1 MVYKSS
7 RAILICSP
15 KIKRKK
21 TTKKHKKSLIVCLN
35 GQRKAVRAINFFE
48 IWGKLGLDTGDFNQ
62 GLSSAQNDLQK
73 ITGAISN
80 FIGYAG
86 KIDSF
91 LTEIS
96 DGVVKTTGEI
106 IIESAKFAKS
116 FDDAVMGVMSQVG
129 STVMG
134 VFGEMATAATT
145 FFTESIQE
153 GMSFDAA
160 MGQTS
165 ATLLKTREDFDAET
179 VSIEGF
185 TGTLRELAKL
195 MGSTTKFTATQAGEA
210 LNYMALAGYSTQT
223 SAEMLE
229 KVLALAAAGAIDLAT
244 ASDMVTDAQTALGI
258 KMEDMTVFIDQMAK
272 TASSSNT
279 SVQQLG
285 DALLSIGATGRTV
298 KGGFT
303 ELNTVLGVLANN
315 GIKASEGGNMLRRV
329 LMGLQG
335 NTDKIAELGVE
346 VYDTSGKMREL
357 PSIFMELD
365 KALDKLSDKERDKAI
380 SDIFSQYSLA
390 GANAL
395 LETTAEQW
403 GNLTN
408 KILDSKDAAKA
419 MADIQLDTLP
429 GQITILQSALSG
441 LKIELFEKVAPLTK
455 KFVISI
461 SDGLSEFTQLFS
473 EGKFKRGF
481 YNLADVFSNLLNDAV
496 NAFFDN
502 KDSINDFATGLLIFL
517 KNAGKAAFEKA
528 IIIVPQIV
536 EMEKNLATT
545 AIRFISDFFSDDT
558 NVGKLQTA
566 IQLVLNTIRSFFEEN
581 QDELYNIISTVFDLA
596 VGFIDDIFLLK
607 RESIYSILFEKFS
620 EILDNLTENINAY
633 LNSDE
638 VQTAVDNVLSFIG
651 TVATKLIESMPVIL
665 PAILDFV
672 IGIATKALTGL
683 SEFMEDEENLNTLRA
698 TINLL
703 ITKVEKFLDDNEENI
718 YNIFSKAW
726 DMAIGFVWR
735 IFKLKRKTVASTLG
749 RKIKEILSSAWG
761 ATGGIKDSLIKLGS
775 NFLGGITSGLWA
787 SLPNLLADI
796 GNIGEQIINKFE
808 EFFDIG
814 SPSKVMERR
823 VGKFLAQGIG
833 SGFEKE
839 MTDVSREM
847 TNVSKE
853 AVKAIPTEFDINS
866 ISQLAKNTKKEISQF
881 NNVFNI
887 GSVNANSEQDAE
899 NFAKNVSKLLYND
912 IVRSK
917 RGVYT

>member
-1 MVYKSS
+1 MEHKSS
-7 RAILICSP
+7 KAISICSP
-15 KIKRKK
+15 KIKQKK
-21 TTKKHKKSLIVCLN
+21 TTKKRKKSLIACLN

-48 IWGKLGLDTGDFNQ
+48 VWGKLGLDTGDFNQ

-73 ITGAISN
+73 ITGAISSV
-80 FIGYAG
+80 IGYAG
-86 KIDSF
+86 KIDNF

-129 STVMG
+129 STVTG

-145 FFTESIQE
+145 FFKESMQE

-165 ATLLKTREDFDAET
+165 ATLLKTREDFDSEV
-179 VSIEGF
+179 VSVDGF
-185 TGTLRELAKL
+185 TGSLRELAKL

-210 LNYMALAGYSTQT
+210 LNYMALAGYDAQT
-223 SAEMLE
+223 SAEMLP
-229 KVLALAAAGAIDLAT
+229 KVLDLAAAGAIDLAT

-258 KMEDMTVFIDQMAK
+258 EMQDMTVFIDQMAK

-279 SVQQLG
+279 RVQQLG
-285 DALLSIGATGRTV
+285 DAILSIGATGRRA

-329 LMGLQG
+329 LMGLQE
-335 NTDKIAELGVE
+335 NTDKISELGVE

-357 PSIFMELD
+357 PSVFMELNA
-365 KALDKLSDKERDKAI
+365 ALDNLSDKERDEKI
-380 SDIFSQYSLA
+380 SAIFSQYSLA

-403 GNLTN
+403 ENLTN
-408 KILDSKDAAKA
+408 KILDSKDAAKE
-419 MADIQLDTLP
+419 MAEIQSETLLGQIQL
-429 GQITILQSALSG
+429 LQSAVNNI
-441 LKIELFEKVAPLTK
+441 KIELFDKVAPLTK
-455 KFVISI
+455 NFVKSI

-473 EGKFKRGF
+473 EGRFKRGF
-481 YNLADVFSNLLNDAV
+481 YNLADVFSDLLNDAV

-502 KDSINDFATGLLIFL
+502 QDAINDFATGLLIFL
-517 KNAGKAAFEKA
+517 KNAGKAAFEKS

-536 EMEKNLATT
+536 EMAKKLATT
-545 AIRFISDFFSDDT
+545 AIKYISDFFSDDT

-566 IQLVLNTIRSFFEEN
+566 IQLVMNTIRSFFEEN
-581 QDELYNIISTVFDLA
+581 QDELYNILSTVFDLA

-620 EILDNLTENINAY
+620 EILDDLTENIDAY

-672 IGIATKALTGL
+672 LDIGTKALNGL
-683 SEFMEDEENLNTLRA
+683 SEFMEEEENLNKIRG

-703 ITKVEKFLDDNEENI
+703 IKKIEKFLNDNEEKI
-718 YNIFSKAW
+718 YNIFSTVW
-726 DMAIGFVWR
+726 DMAIGFVWQ
-735 IFKLKRKTVASTLG
+735 IFKLRRKTVAKTLG

-761 ATGGIKDSLIKLGS
+761 ATGGIKDSLITLGA
-775 NFLGGITSGLWA
+775 NFLGGITSGLWT
-787 SLPNLLADI
+787 SLPNLMTVI
-796 GNIGEQIINKFE
+796 GNIGEQVINKFE
-808 EFFDIG
+808 EIFDIN

-823 VGKFLAQGIG
+823 VGKFLALGIG

-839 MTDVSREM
+839 MTSVSKEM

-853 AVKAIPTEFDINS
+853 MVKAIPTEFDINA
-866 ISQLAKNTKKEISQF
+866 ISQPVKNTKNGISQF
-881 NNVFNI
+881 NSVFNI
-887 GSVNANSEQDAE
+887 GSVNANSEKDAE

-917 RGVYT
+917 RGVYA

>member
-1 MVYKSS
+1 MVVYKSS

-48 IWGKLGLDTGDFNQ
+48 VWGKLGLDTGDFNQ

-73 ITGAISN
+73 ITGVISN
-80 FIGYAG
+80 VIGYAG

-91 LTEIS
+91 LTGIS
-96 DGVVKTTGEI
+96 DGVAKTTGEI

-116 FDDAVMGVMSQVG
+116 FDDTVMGVMSQVG
-129 STVMG
+129 STVTG
-134 VFGEMATAATT
+134 VFGEMATAATK
-145 FFTESIQE
+145 FFTDSMQE

-165 ATLLKTREDFDAET
+165 ATLLKNREDFDAGT

-185 TGTLRELAKL
+185 TGSLRELAKL
-195 MGSTTKFTATQAGEA
+195 MGSTTKFTATQAGQA
-210 LNYMALAGYSTQT
+210 LNYMALAGYNAQT
-223 SAEMLE
+223 SAEMLP
-229 KVLALAAAGAIDLAT
+229 KVLDLAAAGAMDLAT
-244 ASDMVTDAQTALGI
+244 ASDMVTDSQTALGI
-258 KMEDMTVFIDQMAK
+258 EMQDMTVFIDQMAK

-285 DALLSIGATGRTV
+285 DALLSIGATGRKV

-335 NTDKIAELGVE
+335 NADKIAELGVE

-365 KALDKLSDKERDKAI
+365 AALGKLSDKERDEKI
-380 SDIFSQYSLA
+380 SDIFSQFSLA

-395 LETTAEQW
+395 LGTTAEQW
-403 GNLTN
+403 ENLTN

-455 KFVISI
+455 NFVKSI

-473 EGKFKRGF
+473 EGRFKRGF
-481 YNLADVFSNLLNDAV
+481 YNLADVFSDLLNDAV

-502 KDSINDFATGLLIFL
+502 RDAINDFATGLLIFF
-517 KNAGKAAFEKA
+517 KNAGKVAFEKA
-528 IIIVPQIV
+528 VILVPQIV
-536 EMEKNLATT
+536 ALVKDIGNT
-545 AIRFISDFFSDDT
+545 ALNFIADFFNDDT

-566 IQLVLNTIRSFFEEN
+566 IQTIINTVRDFFTDN
-581 QDELYNIISTVFDLA
+581 QDNLYTIVSTIFDLA
-596 VGFIDDIFLLK
+596 VGFIDDVFLLQ
-607 RESIYSILFEKFS
+607 RETIYSIIYDKFI
-620 EILDNLTENINAY
+620 EILDDLTQNIDTY
-633 LNSDE
+633 LNSE
-638 VQTAVDNVLSFIG
+638 ETQTAVDSVLAFIG
-651 TVATKLIESMPVIL
+651 TVAAKLLESVPVVM

-672 IGIATKALTGL
+672 LDIGTKALTGL
-683 SEFMEDEENLNTLRA
+683 SEFMEEEENLNKIRG

-703 ITKVEKFLDDNEENI
+703 IKKIEKFFDENEENI
-718 YNIFSKAW
+718 YNIFSKVW
-726 DMAIGFVWR
+726 DMAIGFVWQ
-735 IFKLKRKTVASTLG
+735 IFKLRRKTVAKTLG

-761 ATGGIKDSLIKLGS
+761 ATGGIKDSLIHLGA
-775 NFLGGITSGLWA
+775 NILDGIQAGLWA
-787 SLPNLLADI
+787 SLPNLMTVI
-796 GNIGEQIINKFE
+796 GNIGEQIINKFK
-808 EFFDIG
+808 EFFDIN

-823 VGKFLAQGIG
+823 VGKFLALGLG

-839 MTDVSREM
+839 MTKVTKDM
-847 TNVSKE
+847 TK
-853 AVKAIPTEFDINS
+853 AVPTEFDIS
-866 ISQLAKNTKKEISQF
+866 TITQPVEAKGNGIENYNF
-881 NNVFNI
+881 EFRI
-887 GSVNANSEQDAE
+887 GQVNGTTTEDTE
-899 NFAKNVSKLLYND
+899 NFVKNVSQLLYAQT
-912 IVRSK
+912 VRSK
-917 RGVYT
+917 RGVYA